1 MSFVLISNSIVS
13 CKNKFKSKRERG
25 YNRTTF
31 RCYRDAVFKFQKR
44 LVDKLSE
51 KFDFSRATW
60 SKLWSIRVQ
69 TMEMT

>member
-13 CKNKFKSKRERG
+13 CKNKFKSKRERT

-31 RCYRDAVFKFQKR
+31 RCYRDGVFKFQKR

-51 KFDFSRATW
+51 KN
-60 SKLWSIRVQ
+60 
-69 TMEMT
+69 

>member
-13 CKNKFKSKRERG
+13 CKNKFKSKRERTN
-25 YNRTTF
+25 NRTTF

-51 KFDFSRATW
+51 KN
-60 SKLWSIRVQ
+60 
-69 TMEMT
+69 